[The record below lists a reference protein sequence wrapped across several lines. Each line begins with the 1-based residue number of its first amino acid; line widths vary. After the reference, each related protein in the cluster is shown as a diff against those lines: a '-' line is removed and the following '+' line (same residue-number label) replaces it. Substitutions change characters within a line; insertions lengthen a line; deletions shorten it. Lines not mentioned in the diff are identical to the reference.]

1 MGGIRGKLRAAA
13 AAAAGAPIVVRIMA
27 LFGIFAVLLAVAF
40 AFVLIALTDLRSAT
54 DEQVRA
60 RRVTA
65 ATLRVEQL
73 VGAMEQTL
81 RNFVLTRNN
90 AILKSWNRD
99 RARLTAATGTLQ
111 PLLAAQPALALRAQ
125 TLAADTD
132 SYITDYATPLIT
144 IAKEDPSA
152 ALGLVATNEGARRIG
167 QVRTDLSRLLAGE
180 DEIAARTASSAR
192 DRADEAVAAAAA
204 ALVVTALALA
214 FVYVSFV
221 RAVARPVRDVAT
233 AATRI
238 AGGDLSPRIPPT
250 GPADIRKLNVAFNT
264 MATSLA
270 RERRRLEAQNEE
282 LRQSERAK
290 TELITIVS
298 HEIRTPLSSILGYA
312 RLMLTRTLDHSTW
325 TKYAGVIDEQG
336 RRLQGLVDAFLSSG
350 ELDSA
355 RVVLNLTR
363 LDLATI
369 LRDEAQL
376 AAADPGTHDLVIDVP
391 AEGLFVVG
399 DAGRLTQVVSNL
411 LTNAAKYSP
420 AGSRISVSGFREDGI
435 VRVAVSDQGPGIRH
449 EHQPRVFTKFFRGDA
464 FDSGVPGVGLGLAL
478 SREIVEAH
486 GGRIGFSSEEGRG
499 STFWFELNSDAW
511 RAEEKPAAQENT

>member
-1 MGGIRGKLRAAA
+1 M
-13 AAAAGAPIVVRIMA
+13 V
-27 LFGIFAVLLAVAF
+27 AVLLAVAF

-60 RRVTA
+60 RRVTT

-73 VGAMEQTL
+73 VGGLEQTL
-81 RNFVLTRNN
+81 RNFILTRSSL
-90 AILKSWNRD
+90 ILRSWDRD
-99 RARLTAATGTLQ
+99 RAQLAAATDALQ
-111 PLLAAQPALALRAQ
+111 PLLAAQPALAAQ
-125 TLAADTD
+125 AEALAAETE
-132 SYITDYATPLIT
+132 SYISDYATPLIA
-144 IAKEDPSA
+144 IARENPAA
-152 ALGLVATNEGARRIG
+152 ALSPVATSEGLLRIG
-167 QVRTDLSRLLAGE
+167 EVRTNLTRLLAAE
-180 DEIAARTASSAR
+180 DRIAAQSASSAR

-204 ALVVTALALA
+204 ALVATALALT
-214 FVYVSFV
+214 FLYISFV
-221 RAVARPVRDVAT
+221 RAVARPVRDVAA

-238 AGGDLSPRIPPT
+238 AAGDLSPRIPPT

-264 MATSLA
+264 MAASLA

-312 RLMLTRTLDHSTW
+312 RLMLTRTLDQSAR
-325 TKYAGVIDEQG
+325 TKYAEVIDEQG
-336 RRLQGLVDAFLSSG
+336 RRLQSLVDAFLSSG

-369 LRDEAQL
+369 LREEAQL
-376 AAADPGTHDLVIDVP
+376 AAADPGTHDLVLDVP

-411 LTNAAKYSP
+411 LTNAEKYSP
-420 AGSRISVSGFREDGI
+420 VGSRISVSGFREDGI
-435 VRVAVSDQGPGIRH
+435 VRVAISDQGSGIRH
-449 EHQPRVFTKFFRGDA
+449 EHQARVFTKFFRGDA

-478 SREIVEAH
+478 AREIVEAH
-486 GGRIGFSSEEGRG
+486 GGRIGFSSEEGQG
-499 STFWFELNSDAW
+499 STFWFELNADTGRSEETPAP
-511 RAEEKPAAQENT
+511 AERTSRGQGSSAERELGL

>member
-1 MGGIRGKLRAAA
+1 MASVRGKLRTTTAAI
-13 AAAAGAPIVVRIMA
+13 AGAPIVVRILA

-73 VGAMEQTL
+73 FDTMEQTL
-81 RNFVLTRNN
+81 RGFILTRNSL
-90 AILKSWNRD
+90 ILQSWDRD
-99 RARLTAATGTLQ
+99 RARLAVATGTLQ
-111 PLLAAQPALALRAQ
+111 RLLAAQPSLAPVAEALAAE
-125 TLAADTD
+125 TD
-132 SYITDYATPLIT
+132 SYITDYATPLIA
-144 IAKEDPSA
+144 IAKQNPAA
-152 ALGLVATNEGARRIG
+152 ALSLVATSEGLLRIG
-167 QVRTDLSRLLAGE
+167 HVRTNLTRLLADE
-180 DEIAARTASSAR
+180 DEIAARSASSAR
-192 DRADEAVAAAAA
+192 DRADEAVAVAAA
-204 ALVVTALALA
+204 ALVATALALT
-214 FVYVSFV
+214 FVYLSFV
-221 RAVARPVRDVAT
+221 RAVARPVRDVAA

-238 AGGDLSPRIPPT
+238 AAGDLSPRIPPT
-250 GPADIRKLNVAFNT
+250 GPADIRKLNIAFNA

-290 TELITIVS
+290 AELITIVS

-312 RLMLTRTLDHSTW
+312 RLMLTRTLDHSTLS
-325 TKYAGVIDEQG
+325 KYAGVIDEQG
-336 RRLQGLVDAFLSSG
+336 RRLQRLADDFLSPG

-355 RVVLNLTR
+355 RVALNVTR

-369 LRDEAQL
+369 LREEAQL
-376 AAADPGTHDLVIDVP
+376 AAADPGTHDIVIDVP

-420 AGSRISVSGFREDGI
+420 VGSRISVSGSGDDGI
-435 VRVAVSDQGPGIRH
+435 VRAAISDQGSGIRH
-449 EHQPRVFTKFFRGDA
+449 EHQARVFTKFFRGDA
-464 FDSGVPGVGLGLAL
+464 FESGVPGVGLGLAL
-478 SREIVEAH
+478 AREIVEAH
-486 GGRIGFSSEEGRG
+486 GGRIGFSSEEGQG
-499 STFWFELNSDAW
+499 STFWFELN
-511 RAEEKPAAQENT
+511 AAPT

>member
-1 MGGIRGKLRAAA
+1 LGRVRGKLRTATD
-13 AAAAGAPIVVRIMA
+13 AAAGAPIVVRIMA
-27 LFGIFAVLLAVAF
+27 LFGVVAVLLAVAF
-40 AFVLIALTDLRSAT
+40 AFVLVALTDLRSAT

-60 RRVTA
+60 RRVTT
-65 ATLRVEQL
+65 ATIRVEQL
-73 VGAMEQTL
+73 VGSLEQTL
-81 RNFVLTRNN
+81 RNFILTRNSQ
-90 AILKSWNRD
+90 ILRSWNRD
-99 RARLTAATGTLQ
+99 RAQLAVATRKLQ
-111 PLLAAQPALALRAQ
+111 PLLAAQPALAAQ
-125 TLAADTD
+125 ADALAADTD
-132 SYITDYATPLIT
+132 SYITDYGTPLIA
-144 IAKEDPSA
+144 IAKENPAA
-152 ALGLVATNEGARRIG
+152 ALSPVATSEGVLRIG
-167 QVRTDLSRLLAGE
+167 QVRTELTRLLAGE
-180 DEIAARTASSAR
+180 DEIAAQSASSAR

-204 ALVVTALALA
+204 ALVATALALA

-221 RAVARPVRDVAT
+221 RAVARPVRDVAS

-238 AGGDLSPRIPPT
+238 AAGDLSPRIPPT
-250 GPADIRKLNVAFNT
+250 GPLDIRKLNVAFNT

-312 RLMLTRTLDHSTW
+312 RLMLTRTLDHTTR

-336 RRLQGLVDAFLSSG
+336 RRLQGVVDAFLSSG
-350 ELDSA
+350 EIDSA

-369 LRDEAQL
+369 LREEAQL

-391 AEGLFVVG
+391 AEGLYVVG

-435 VRVAVSDQGPGIRH
+435 VRVAISDEGAGIRH

-464 FDSGVPGVGLGLAL
+464 FESGVPGVGLGLAL

-499 STFWFELNSDAW
+499 STFWFELNADAG
-511 RAEEKPAAQENT
+511 RADETPAATQRN

>member
-1 MGGIRGKLRAAA
+1 MVSVRGKLRTTTAAI
-13 AAAAGAPIVVRIMA
+13 AGAPIVVRILA

-73 VGAMEQTL
+73 FDTMEQTL
-81 RNFVLTRNN
+81 RGFILTRNSL
-90 AILKSWNRD
+90 ILQSWDHD
-99 RARLTAATGTLQ
+99 RARLAVATGTLQ
-111 PLLAAQPALALRAQ
+111 RLLAAQPSLAPVAEALAAE
-125 TLAADTD
+125 TD
-132 SYITDYATPLIT
+132 SYITDYATPLIA
-144 IAKEDPSA
+144 IAKQNPAA
-152 ALGLVATNEGARRIG
+152 ALSLVATSEGLLRIG
-167 QVRTDLSRLLAGE
+167 HVRTNLTRLLADE
-180 DEIAARTASSAR
+180 DEIAARSASSAR
-192 DRADEAVAAAAA
+192 DRADEAVAVAAA
-204 ALVVTALALA
+204 ALVATALALT
-214 FVYVSFV
+214 FVYLSFV
-221 RAVARPVRDVAT
+221 RAVARPVRDVAA

-238 AGGDLSPRIPPT
+238 AAGDLSPRIPPT
-250 GPADIRKLNVAFNT
+250 GPADIRKLNIAFNA

-290 TELITIVS
+290 AELITIVS

-312 RLMLTRTLDHSTW
+312 RLMLTRTLDHSTLS
-325 TKYAGVIDEQG
+325 KYAGVIDEQG
-336 RRLQGLVDAFLSSG
+336 RRLQRLADDFLSPG

-355 RVVLNLTR
+355 RVALNVTR

-369 LRDEAQL
+369 LREEAQL
-376 AAADPGTHDLVIDVP
+376 AAADPGTHDIVIDVP

-420 AGSRISVSGFREDGI
+420 VGSRISVSGSGDDGI
-435 VRVAVSDQGPGIRH
+435 VRAAISDQGSGIRH
-449 EHQPRVFTKFFRGDA
+449 EHQARVFTKFFRGDA
-464 FDSGVPGVGLGLAL
+464 FESGVPGVGLGLAL
-478 SREIVEAH
+478 AREIVEAH
-486 GGRIGFSSEEGRG
+486 GGRIGFSSEEGQG
-499 STFWFELNSDAW
+499 STFWFELN
-511 RAEEKPAAQENT
+511 AAPT